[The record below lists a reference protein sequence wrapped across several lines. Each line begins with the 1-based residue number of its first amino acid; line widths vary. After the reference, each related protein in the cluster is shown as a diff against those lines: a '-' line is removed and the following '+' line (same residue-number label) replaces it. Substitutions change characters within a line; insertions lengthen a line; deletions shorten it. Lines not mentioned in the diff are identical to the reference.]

1 MSGGYLKG
9 FHKWEYVGHNL
20 VFSSDLFLLCEQDRY
35 DPQCEPPFI
44 ACLLTH
50 ELYGMISFILK
61 RMREIDDKARA
72 LSNESISCGDF
83 IPFQYR
89 GRELQ
94 YFRMK
99 IPKTNHHRASELY
112 NAQFVNDVDEGFDS
126 CQGVFVTLERALG
139 FLFNEI
145 VFRGGFPPEKF
156 VARILKLYPE
166 YEPVI
171 RRNIETARLSQS
183 QKTQSKS
190 VVSRS
195 DQVLNIHLSDEER
208 LTLFRE
214 LSYFFQEVDHELL
227 MQLLQG
233 DTAERK
239 LFFNGN
245 QNRLVEVFR
254 RLKYNGFLVET
265 WTGIRDWLCNNFLY
279 LSKTGVRNLNPHS
292 VWDILSKAKGEP
304 SPKSRI
310 CKLEWIPYKTP
321 AVLK

>member
-1 MSGGYLKG
+1 MSGGYYEG
-9 FHKWEYVGHNL
+9 FHKWEYVGHHV

-35 DPQCEPPFI
+35 DPETEPPFI

-61 RMREIDDKARA
+61 RMREIDDKARE
-72 LSNESISCGDF
+72 LSCKSISRRDF

-99 IPKTNHHRASELY
+99 IPKTHHHRTSELY
-112 NAQFVNDVDEGFDS
+112 NAQFVNDTDEGFDS

-145 VFRGGFPPEKF
+145 GFRSGSPSEKF
-156 VARILKLYPE
+156 VVRILKHYPE

-171 RRNIETARLSQS
+171 LRNIETARLLRCQENL
-183 QKTQSKS
+183 TTS
-190 VVSRS
+190 VVSQS
-195 DQVLNIHLSDEER
+195 DQVLHIHLSDEER
-208 LTLFRE
+208 LALFYE
-214 LSYFFQEVDHELL
+214 LSCFFKEDDHALL
-227 MQLLQG
+227 MKLLQG
-233 DTAERK
+233 ETAERK

-254 RLKYNGFLVET
+254 RLKYNGFLFET

-279 LSKTGVRNLNPHS
+279 LSKTEVRNLNPQS

-310 CKLEWIPYKTP
+310 CRFVWLPYRMP